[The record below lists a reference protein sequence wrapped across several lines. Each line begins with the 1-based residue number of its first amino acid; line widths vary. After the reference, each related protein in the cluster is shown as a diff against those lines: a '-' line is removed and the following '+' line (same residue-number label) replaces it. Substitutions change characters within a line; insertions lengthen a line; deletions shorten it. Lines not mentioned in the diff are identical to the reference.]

1 MTPLRVTLY
10 GNANCGLCAQVEAM
24 LKRISRRLALELSV
38 VQIDADPELQA
49 RFLFEI
55 PVVVANGREVARA
68 PIYETAL
75 EDALRELI
83 AETSEI

>member
-10 GNANCGLCAQVEAM
+10 GNPNCGLCAQAEAM
-24 LKRISRRLALELSV
+24 LERISHRLPLEVLLVEVDS
-38 VQIDADPELQA
+38 DPELQ
-49 RFLFEI
+49 RQYVFVI
-55 PVVVANGREVARA
+55 PVVLANNGEVARA

-83 AETSEI
+83 SGTTET